1 MGRRLFG
8 IALLVTAG
16 LVALAGISL
25 FIYSAAELAR
35 FRRADVGRSTIIYA
49 APQLI
54 QRGMHVR
61 RTDVPGALARLRYRE
76 TRQSPAAPGE
86 FRRVGAGWE
95 IYLRRVDRGRPQP
108 ATLVRIDV
116 QRDRVSRMTRDGKAV
131 GALFLEPEVL
141 TSADDIPGEEVLPIR
156 LSDVPAALRQAVL
169 AAEDHRFADHSGL
182 DPRGMARALWA
193 NLRAARVVQGGSTI
207 TQQLVKSRLLT
218 RDRTLSRKLREAWL
232 ATLIEWRYEK
242 PEILEAYLNEI
253 YLGHREGIG
262 IRGVGAAARAYLG
275 KEVHQ
280 LGLADAA
287 LLAGMIR
294 APNRTSPLLDR
305 QRARERRD
313 AVLGRMRELGL
324 ISATDHDRARA
335 EPVRARSGP
344 GSGQTA
350 PYFTDLVRREAES
363 RIEGGLGTRQAVQI
377 VTTLDLSLQRMAE
390 GAVAR
395 GIDRMETERRE
406 LRGADASD
414 RLQAV
419 VVVLDPATG
428 EIRALVGGRDYRA
441 SQFNRAVLASRQP
454 GSAFKPFVYLAALRP
469 RDDQVAAFTVASLV
483 DDAPVTIDVDGTPW
497 TPRNFEGRHEGRVS
511 VRRALEGSLNAATV
525 RIAQAVGPARVV
537 ETARAM
543 GLRSDIAPVPASAL
557 GASEVTPIE
566 LARAYLPL
574 ANGGRRFEATAV
586 SAIHDADGQGLWALE
601 DVGTPVISPAEAYLM
616 TSLLVGVVRSGTAA
630 GRVDLPSAVAGKSGT
645 TNAGRDAWFVGYSS
659 NLVVLVWVGFDSGR
673 PHGLSGSQA
682 ALPIWTDFMRQALD
696 AYPSAPFAAPEGIVE
711 ADVDPTTGKLAS
723 DACPAKVREIFLT
736 GSWPPVCQ
744 EHQPESVPE
753 KARRWFQPLLDW
765 FRR

>member
-1 MGRRLFG
+1 
-8 IALLVTAG
+8 
-16 LVALAGISL
+16 
-25 FIYSAAELAR
+25 
-35 FRRADVGRSTIIYA
+35 
-49 APQLI
+49 
-54 QRGMHVR
+54 
-61 RTDVPGALARLRYRE
+61 
-76 TRQSPAAPGE
+76 
-86 FRRVGAGWE
+86 
-95 IYLRRVDRGRPQP
+95 
-108 ATLVRIDV
+108 
-116 QRDRVSRMTRDGKAV
+116 
-131 GALFLEPEVL
+131 
-141 TSADDIPGEEVLPIR
+141 
-156 LSDVPAALRQAVL
+156 
-169 AAEDHRFADHSGL
+169 
-182 DPRGMARALWA
+182 
-193 NLRAARVVQGGSTI
+193 
-207 TQQLVKSRLLT
+207 
-218 RDRTLSRKLREAWL
+218 
-232 ATLIEWRYEK
+232 
-242 PEILEAYLNEI
+242 
-253 YLGHREGIG
+253 
-262 IRGVGAAARAYLG
+262 
-275 KEVHQ
+275 
-280 LGLADAA
+280 
-287 LLAGMIR
+287 
-294 APNRTSPLLDR
+294 
-305 QRARERRD
+305 
-313 AVLGRMRELGL
+313 
-324 ISATDHDRARA
+324 
-335 EPVRARSGP
+335 VRARSGP
-344 GSGQTA
+344 GSGQRA

-363 RIEGGLGTRQAVQI
+363 RIEGGLGTRQAVHI

-406 LRGADASD
+406 LRSTDASD
-414 RLQAV
+414 PLQAALV
-419 VVVLDPATG
+419 ALDPATG

-454 GSAFKPFVYLAALRP
+454 GSAFKPFVYLAALRR
-469 RDDQVAAFTVASLV
+469 RDDQAAAFTVASLV
-483 DDAPVTIDVDGTPW
+483 DDAPVTIAVDGKPW

-616 TSLLVGVVRSGTAA
+616 TSLLVGVVRTGTAA

-696 AYPSAPFAAPEGIVE
+696 TYPSAPFAVPEGIVE

-723 DACPAKVREIFLT
+723 DTCPAKVREVFLA

-744 EHQPESVPE
+744 EHQARSVPE
-753 KARRWFQPLLDW
+753 RARPWFQPLLDW